1 MGIPT
6 ISKPTKWFSNK
17 GLSLNFPPFLSKSK
31 SSTSLPLLP
40 PAVPLPPLNETT
52 KKEELRQVFHR
63 FDHDGDG
70 KISSEE
76 LSAYFASIGD
86 NVSSNVVRRVIKD
99 FDNDGDELLGF
110 EDFVELMEGGDDG
123 DDIKRA
129 FEMYEGDKGCGCI
142 TPVGLQ
148 QMLGRLGDVRSYEEC
163 KAMIGVFDLDGNGVL
178 DFNEFQHMMKGVE
191 ANRNEIPLEGA
202 DLCFS
207 AAENSNKA
215 KLMQIRQMIAEKLK
229 TSESS
234 VEKSVKYLPGG
245 VGVDAL
251 EPVIEVAQPYG
262 DVCGGGVRVVA
273 VLGKQRVRYVPAL

>member
-1 MGIPT
+1 MNKVLMGIAT
-6 ISKPTKWFSNK
+6 ISKPTKWFSYK
-17 GLSLNFPPFLSKSK
+17 GLSLVFPPFLSKSK
-31 SSTSLPLLP
+31 SSTSLPLSP
-40 PAVPLPPLNETT
+40 PTVPLPPLNKTT
-52 KKEELRQVFHR
+52 KNEELRQVFHR
-63 FDHDGDG
+63 FDHNGDG

-110 EDFVELMEGGDDG
+110 EDFVKLMEGGDDG

-191 ANRNEIPLEGA
+191 PNRNEI
-202 DLCFS
+202 
-207 AAENSNKA
+207 
-215 KLMQIRQMIAEKLK
+215 
-229 TSESS
+229 
-234 VEKSVKYLPGG
+234 VSVK
-245 VGVDAL
+245 
-251 EPVIEVAQPYG
+251 
-262 DVCGGGVRVVA
+262 
-273 VLGKQRVRYVPAL
+273 

>member
-1 MGIPT
+1 MNMVFMGIAT

-31 SSTSLPLLP
+31 SSTSLPLSP
-40 PAVPLPPLNETT
+40 PTVPLPPLNKTT

-163 KAMIGVFDLDGNGVL
+163 KAMIGVFDLD
-178 DFNEFQHMMKGVE
+178 
-191 ANRNEIPLEGA
+191 
-202 DLCFS
+202 
-207 AAENSNKA
+207 
-215 KLMQIRQMIAEKLK
+215 
-229 TSESS
+229 
-234 VEKSVKYLPGG
+234 
-245 VGVDAL
+245 
-251 EPVIEVAQPYG
+251 
-262 DVCGGGVRVVA
+262 
-273 VLGKQRVRYVPAL
+273 